1 VERIM
6 ENRPVLLVS
15 VSKSDSWI
23 KSRTARR
30 QLNYPS
36 GPAVGVEDEERDVGE
51 LEERAGAVDGG
62 DEGPAAAVGDPWEAV
77 PEADAAVEQGQ
88 QVGEPI
94 ELLRRLGLEDPLE
107 RRPDRHA
114 GRQQQRIRDFVSS
127 SSLIIRIIRTDEKER
142 ERERER

>member
-1 VERIM
+1 M
-6 ENRPVLLVS
+6 QLV
-15 VSKSDSWI
+15 KIQDGKQGNWI
-23 KSRTARR
+23 THPSR
-30 QLNYPS
+30 
-36 GPAVGVEDEERDVGE
+36 PAVGVEDEERDVGE

-62 DEGPAAAVGDPWEAV
+62 DEGPAAAAGDPWEAV

-114 GRQQQRIRDFVSS
+114 GREDNSNAFVSS
-127 SSLIIRIIRTDEKER
+127 STTERRERKKKER
-142 ERERER
+142 NNQCAG